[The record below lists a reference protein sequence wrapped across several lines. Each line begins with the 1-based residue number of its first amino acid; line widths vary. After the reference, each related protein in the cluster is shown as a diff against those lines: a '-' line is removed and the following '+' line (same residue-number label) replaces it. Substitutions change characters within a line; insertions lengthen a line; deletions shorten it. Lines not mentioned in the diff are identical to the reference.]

1 MLSARTSPAR
11 VRPWAVA
18 LMTSV
23 ALASGCGEGSSAGRS
38 DDTFSTVSETP
49 PSSLPTAETAPG
61 SPTGTVSETADGTA
75 PQTRTRPS
83 TPGPTVAPDERT
95 TQAQGSSTAPRTT
108 AGGSGGPT
116 TQAQPAPPPAPP
128 APPPAPPFT
137 PPT

>member
-75 PQTRTRPS
+75 PQTRTRAP
-83 TPGPTVAPDERT
+83 TPG
-95 TQAQGSSTAPRTT
+95 PRTT

-137 PPT
+137 PPTPTENS